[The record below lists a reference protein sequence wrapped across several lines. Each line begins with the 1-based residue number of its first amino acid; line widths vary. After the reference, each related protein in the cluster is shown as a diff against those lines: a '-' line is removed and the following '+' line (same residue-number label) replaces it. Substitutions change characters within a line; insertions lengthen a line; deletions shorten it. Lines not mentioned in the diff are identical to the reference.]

1 MRNCVIFC
9 AGEFH
14 GLLEPISGLS
24 IAADGGLQHLEA
36 LKHIPDV
43 ILGDFDSLGYVP
55 QSATVF
61 PVEKDD
67 TDAMLAVRHGL
78 ALGCTRFVLYGA
90 LEGPRL
96 DHTVA
101 NFQTLQFLADR
112 GARGY
117 LVGKDTVVTV
127 VKNGSLT
134 LPAMPAGIVSVF
146 CMGKDAQGVTLRG
159 LQYELENGTLTAG
172 FPLGVSNHFVGKEA
186 EISVEDGSLLIFIPR
201 EAMERSESNKL
212 EFGGQRPQAICRSVF
227 MWG

>member
-14 GLLEPISGLS
+14 DLAEPLSGLC
-24 IAADGGLQHLEA
+24 IAADGGLVHLQR
-36 LKHIPDV
+36 LGVSPDV

-55 QSATVF
+55 QDSKVF

-78 ALGCTRFVLYGA
+78 ELGCTRFVLYGA

-112 GARGY
+112 GAQGY

-127 VKNGSLT
+127 IKNGSLT
-134 LPAMPAGIVSVF
+134 LPALDDGIVSVF
-146 CMGKDAQGVTLRG
+146 CMGEDARGLTIRG
-159 LQYELENGTLTAG
+159 LQYELENGILTAG

-186 EISVEDGSLLIFIPR
+186 TVSVEAGSLLIFYPR
-201 EAMERSESNKL
+201 EAMDK
-212 EFGGQRPQAICRSVF
+212 
-227 MWG
+227 